1 MTFNSW
7 DDLLD
12 FLEELS
18 KGIAA
23 NFDEQTYNVF
33 VFGSSI
39 REDYNPMASDLD
51 LAVYACTT
59 EQTEGIADF
68 IRDYLERREVP
79 YDLIE
84 ISTEQYDAY
93 VCVEPLGLNV
103 TFTSYY
109 PRELKEYFYVL
120 RARAIWYNE
129 ETTYIR
135 SVAKCVAESKRDLRK
150 STNGLFVTDGRV
162 ELSTNHCKQG
172 DPYVIH

>member
-51 LAVYACTT
+51 LAVYA
-59 EQTEGIADF
+59 
-68 IRDYLERREVP
+68 V
-79 YDLIE
+79 
-84 ISTEQYDAY
+84 
-93 VCVEPLGLNV
+93 
-103 TFTSYY
+103 
-109 PRELKEYFYVL
+109 YF
-120 RARAIWYNE
+120 N
-129 ETTYIR
+129 
-135 SVAKCVAESKRDLRK
+135 
-150 STNGLFVTDGRV
+150 
-162 ELSTNHCKQG
+162 
-172 DPYVIH
+172 